1 MKNLAHLHRMIC
13 FLTALLLAQSIGLS
27 LAFAQSKSQVI
38 TQLQAWR
45 FDTAVEKDLEDFEK
59 DLRISF
65 INRLIFQT
73 ERNYQGDGS
82 SNALRNFMIQTLK
95 TLEKAEQ
102 RSTNRSM
109 GSDEYFIVNLRQSL
123 QEVLEPT
130 EDVILFA
137 RAYLNYSGL
146 SDPASAEEFGIS
158 RSYINGD
165 QLLIANPADRE
176 EASVFVAEKLLLE
189 DSMTQQNRP
198 LLLQEDFDFYLPVP
212 SSQELI
218 PSDFMLE
225 NSFTP

>member
-1 MKNLAHLHRMIC
+1 M
-13 FLTALLLAQSIGLS
+13 
-27 LAFAQSKSQVI
+27 AFAQSKSQVI

-165 QLLIANPADRE
+165 QLLIANPTDRE